1 MLPERIS
8 DLFPLL
14 VFLWCQTHFL
24 SNLFCFQHLYLLVI
38 SAIDLL
44 PSVEGGINISKFI
57 VFFDFGSYKLQSF
70 SESRDDYDKSLDKN
84 IQLVKQLLSDFD
96 ECFDQVNASNKP
108 SPQRSSSVQASYDI
122 SLPVQQS
129 FCIGSPVP
137 QQPSVSTDS
146 VTLASTATQQRQSKE
161 LEAKRI
167 RLKCLETEIEI
178 RKQTAELEALLEL
191 KSAQSDYLLSL
202 DDHDQTLVKQIDS
215 DERFR
220 SDTKTD
226 SNNNNH
232 VTFSS
237 STPHG
242 QPSQKFTSDNYEQP
256 SRIEPVSTLNASA
269 SAFKPKT
276 IDDSTLQSATGLS
289 RFLIKKD
296 LILNRLSKFDDNPM
310 LYVSWKIKTIEERKT
325 NNELHKAN
333 LCPIHK
339 TNHLLNDCTAFRKKP
354 LSERRHFILTNSIC
368 FKCCGPTKHRAANCI
383 CDNIK
388 CAICKSPSHPTA
400 LHVEVSVQEGEGTK
414 DSGDDVK
421 VTCTQVCGY
430 PENTSKS
437 CAKIIPV
444 RIVNHNMPEK
454 HRIVYA
460 MIDDQ
465 SSHTLAT
472 SNLFNAFQDHG
483 PDINYSLISC
493 AGKVQASENP
503 ADLATRPFSASD
515 LPSSKWIRGPSCLT
529 TNLKTTDDL
538 NFPLVDP
545 DIDKEVRTVIS
556 TAKSTLHVSTSCLL
570 CNSIDKFSKWSKLV
584 CLVRLMK
591 GCMRRKSGD
600 KSAVTTEEAEIVALK
615 HVQNECFHTELEA
628 IGCGQNL
635 PKNSSLIS
643 LNPILDNNG
652 VLRVGGRIRHMLTK
666 DDNTADLP
674 LDKHPI
680 LDIPIPVCE
689 KRTDLLCGECE
700 PGNGE

>member
-1 MLPERIS
+1 MSQAEGHAFS
-8 DLFPLL
+8 D
-14 VFLWCQTHFL
+14 
-24 SNLFCFQHLYLLVI
+24 
-38 SAIDLL
+38 
-44 PSVEGGINISKFI
+44 
-57 VFFDFGSYKLQSF
+57 KLQSF
-70 SESRDDYDKSLDKN
+70 CESRDDYDKSLDKN

-96 ECFDQVNASNKP
+96 ECFDQVHASNKP
-108 SPQRSSSVQASYDI
+108 SPQRSSSVQASPDR

-242 QPSQKFTSDNYEQP
+242 QASQKFTSDNYEQP
-256 SRIEPVSTLNASA
+256 SHIEPVSTLNASA

-310 LYVSWKIKTIEERKT
+310 LYVSWKIT
-325 NNELHKAN
+325 
-333 LCPIHK
+333 
-339 TNHLLNDCTAFRKKP
+339 
-354 LSERRHFILTNSIC
+354 
-368 FKCCGPTKHRAANCI
+368 
-383 CDNIK
+383 
-388 CAICKSPSHPTA
+388 

-600 KSAVTTEEAEIVALK
+600 KSAVTTEEAEIVD
-615 HVQNECFHTELEA
+615 
-628 IGCGQNL
+628 CGF
-635 PKNSSLIS
+635 K
-643 LNPILDNNG
+643 
-652 VLRVGGRIRHMLTK
+652 TC
-666 DDNTADLP
+666 A
-674 LDKHPI
+674 
-680 LDIPIPVCE
+680 
-689 KRTDLLCGECE
+689 KRMFSHGT
-700 PGNGE
+700 